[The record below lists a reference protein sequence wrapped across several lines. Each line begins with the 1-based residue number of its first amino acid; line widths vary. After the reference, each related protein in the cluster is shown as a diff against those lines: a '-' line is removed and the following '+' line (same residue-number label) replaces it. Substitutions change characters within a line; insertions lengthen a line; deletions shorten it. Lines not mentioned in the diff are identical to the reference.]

1 MVSVANLRASAGC
14 LLALILWP
22 VTVGAQENKASP
34 AVEASPGVK
43 AAEAEREASAKG
55 VKSTAAD
62 TAHDVQDT
70 HQRLERIYQR
80 LGRRHSDKNIP
91 SWLSC
96 NGGRS
101 AAKPLK
107 SKTLTLPPIL
117 GYILV
122 GIIFAAVLIPLLL
135 SLRKHLP
142 VSPPRALVVPQDP
155 GETAPDVRPWRVDLS
170 ECRGLAQQGRLI
182 EAFAALHRLTLLQLE
197 QSFGLRLEHNTT
209 NWEYVRR
216 LASRPETS
224 ALLAEVTRAAEQSV
238 LGNSPPPAERYQ
250 ILEQQVMEM
259 GVQR

>member
-1 MVSVANLRASAGC
+1 MASAANLWAYAGC
-14 LLALILWP
+14 LLALILLP
-22 VTVGAQENKASP
+22 VTVGAQEKEALP
-34 AVEASPGVK
+34 AMEAFPGVE
-43 AAEAEREASAKG
+43 AAEA
-55 VKSTAAD
+55 D
-62 TAHDVQDT
+62 TAPDVRDT

-80 LGRRHSDKNIP
+80 LGRRHSDKNVP

-96 NGGRS
+96 NAERPP
-101 AAKPLK
+101 AKPLK
-107 SKTLTLPPIL
+107 SKTLTLPSLL

-142 VSPPRALVVPQDP
+142 VSPPRAQVVSEDP
-155 GETAPDVRPWRVDLS
+155 GEIAPVVRPWRVDLS
-170 ECRGLAQQGRLI
+170 ECRRLAQQGRLS

-238 LGNSPPPAERYQ
+238 LGNRPPPVERYQ
-250 ILEQQVMEM
+250 ILEQQVIEM
-259 GVQR
+259 GGAS